1 MILKIDNNTW
11 LELITGKHALQI
23 YDLVSENR
31 LYLRQWL
38 PWVDNMKSVGF
49 IENFVKD
56 STERNEA
63 GNEFAFV
70 IIENENMVGRGVVYK
85 IEYKKCL

>member
-1 MILKIDNNTW
+1 MILKIDNNTR
-11 LELITGKHALQI
+11 LELIIGKHAVQI

-49 IENFVKD
+49 IENFVKG

-70 IIENENMVGRGVVYK
+70 IIVNENIVGRVGGYK
-85 IEYKKCL
+85 IDHKIR